1 MRQTSFVNLY
11 KTENEC
17 CDSSDGPCWSAWGM
31 DTAVGQV
38 SKDKKN
44 QHIARALQ
52 FNIIKGGEGGGWDTR
67 TKESQNN
74 SVFTIHF

>member
-1 MRQTSFVNLY
+1 
-11 KTENEC
+11 
-17 CDSSDGPCWSAWGM
+17 M

-52 FNIIKGGEGGGWDTR
+52 FNIIKGGEGGGDTR

>member
-1 MRQTSFVNLY
+1 
-11 KTENEC
+11 
-17 CDSSDGPCWSAWGM
+17 M

-52 FNIIKGGEGGGWDTR
+52 FNIIKGGEEGGGIRGLKNLKITPCSLFIFSEHSKKCFQDKDFSSPPSKLMFT
-67 TKESQNN
+67 N
-74 SVFTIHF
+74 SS